1 MTTNGPTTRS
11 QTDNS
16 LFLGGQLFV
25 LLLNLQAELHDVQSH
40 ILDHLLRVLL
50 AHVRRVRL
58 FRQLDDLL
66 LELAYLVLVRAD
78 RHAQPSHVV
87 RLLQQLVLERCL
99 IGPRR

>member
-1 MTTNGPTTRS
+1 
-11 QTDNS
+11 
-16 LFLGGQLFV
+16 
-25 LLLNLQAELHDVQSH
+25 
-40 ILDHLLRVLL
+40 
-50 AHVRRVRL
+50 VRRVRL